1 MSQLSYT
8 AVTRQGE
15 AYDIHFPLHPET
27 RSPDMVSGILTR
39 TLAAITTEV
48 DTQATAGGGVSD
60 GDILQSLAMAMAVR
74 ARLVDAPPAV
84 SVRLMHGLV
93 DQAFAATLDASSY
106 RAGQA

>member
-1 MSQLSYT
+1 MPYLDYT
-8 AVTRQGE
+8 AVTSQGE

-74 ARLVDAPPAV
+74 ARLVDVPPAV
-84 SVRLMHGLV
+84 SVRLMHGLI